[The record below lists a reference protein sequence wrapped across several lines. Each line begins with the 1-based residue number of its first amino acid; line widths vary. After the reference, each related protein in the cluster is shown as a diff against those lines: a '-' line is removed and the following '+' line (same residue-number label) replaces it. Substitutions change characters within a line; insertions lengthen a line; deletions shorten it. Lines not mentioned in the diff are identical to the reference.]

1 METVDY
7 ILVGQGVAGTLLG
20 WEMRQ
25 AGLKIAQFDDGR
37 GDAASRLAAG
47 IINPVSGRKFE
58 VAWQY
63 DVVYPRAKATYR
75 AMEAALGISVF
86 TERDIWNVWTSAQMR
101 DAFAQHPTP
110 YSIVS
115 PAPRYAGLL
124 EAPFGA
130 GIVSGANVD
139 LGTLLPAW
147 AAHAGVRR
155 ETLDI
160 PLLQLTDK
168 GVEYKGLQAKAV
180 IFCEG
185 VASPQ
190 NPWFGKLKFLPNKG
204 EALIVRLPFDTT
216 DIIKKGVTLV
226 PLGHQTFWAGAT
238 FSWDYPDTSPTP
250 EARAHIESQLRQLL
264 KTDFE
269 VIDHKAAVRPSGPDR
284 RPMAGL
290 HPKFPQVGI
299 FNGMGSKGC
308 SLAPWAAAKFVGNLV
323 KGEEMPP
330 EIDIT
335 RFFNA
340 LR

>member
-20 WEMRQ
+20 WEMQQ
-25 AGLKIAQFDDGR
+25 AGLRIAVFDDGR
-37 GDAASRLAAG
+37 ADAASRLAAG

-58 VAWQY
+58 TAWRY
-63 DVVYPRAKATYR
+63 DTVYPLAKATYR
-75 AMEAALGISVF
+75 AMEAALGVTVF

-101 DAFAQHPTP
+101 DAFAANPTP
-110 YSIVS
+110 YSVVS
-115 PAPRYAGLL
+115 PAPRYDGLL
-124 EAPFGA
+124 HAPFGA
-130 GIVSGANVD
+130 GIVKGANVD
-139 LGTLLPAW
+139 LGALLPAW
-147 AAHAGVRR
+147 ASHAGVRR
-155 ETLDI
+155 ETLDVAQ
-160 PLLQLTDK
+160 LQLTEK
-168 GVEYKGLQAKAV
+168 GVIYKDLQAKAV

-185 VASPQ
+185 AASPG
-190 NPWFGKLKFLPNKG
+190 NPWFGPLKFLPNKG
-204 EALIVRLPFDTT
+204 EALLVRLPFDTS

-226 PLGHQTFWAGAT
+226 PLGQQTYWAGAT
-238 FSWDYPDTSPTP
+238 FSWDYEDASPTA

-269 VIDHKAAVRPSGPDR
+269 VAGHKGAVRPSGPDR

-308 SLAPWAAAKFVGNLV
+308 SLAPWSARAFVENLV
-323 KGEEMPP
+323 QGTDMPP
-330 EIDIT
+330 EIDIK

>member
-20 WEMRQ
+20 WEMLQ
-25 AGLKIAQFDDGR
+25 AGLRIAVFDDGR
-37 GDAASRLAAG
+37 ADAASRLAAG

-58 VAWQY
+58 VSWQY
-63 DVVYPRAKATYR
+63 EAVYPLAKATYR
-75 AMEAALGISVF
+75 AMEAALGVSVF

-101 DAFAQHPTP
+101 DAFAGNPTP
-110 YSIVS
+110 YSFI
-115 PAPRYAGLL
+115 PQEQRYDGLL

-130 GIVSGANVD
+130 GIVKGANVD

-147 AAHAGVRR
+147 ASHIGIRR
-155 ETLDI
+155 ETLDAAQ
-160 PLLQLTDK
+160 LQLTDK
-168 GVEYKGLQAKAV
+168 GVAYKELQAKAM

-185 VASPQ
+185 VASPR
-190 NPWFGKLKFLPNKG
+190 NPWFGRLKFLPNKG
-204 EALIVRLPFDTT
+204 EALIIRLPFETT

-226 PLGHQTFWAGAT
+226 PLGEQTYWAGAT
-238 FSWDYPDTSPTP
+238 FSWDYPDSAPTAD
-250 EARAHIESQLRQLL
+250 ARMHIESQLRQLL
-264 KTDFE
+264 RADFE
-269 VIDHKAAVRPSGPDR
+269 IIGHKAAVRPSGPDR

-290 HPKFPQVGI
+290 HPRVPQVGI

-308 SLAPWAAAKFVGNLV
+308 SLAPWSARKFVAHLV
-323 KGEEMPP
+323 DGADMPP
-330 EIDIT
+330 EIDIK